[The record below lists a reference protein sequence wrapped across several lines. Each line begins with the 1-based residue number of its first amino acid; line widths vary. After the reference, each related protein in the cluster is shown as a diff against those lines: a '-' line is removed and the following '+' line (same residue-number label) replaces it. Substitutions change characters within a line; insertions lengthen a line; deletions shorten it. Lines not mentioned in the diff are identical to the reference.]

1 MKRTAI
7 LNCGKGLLR
16 YFTLN
21 SEVKVALVRRL
32 SGQKP
37 FPCVLVRFLYCSKH
51 RDQSQPGRK
60 GLLGLHFPI
69 TGLHAGN
76 WRQKLKQ
83 KPWRNT
89 AYWIVPLGSLS
100 LLSYTTQAH
109 PLRDEAAHSGLGTS
123 YQSSIE
129 KVYQRFACRPSDGD
143 SSSAEAFLPKDRKL
157 TRTPCRPDNYVLSP
171 EPTMEGQNCL

>member
-1 MKRTAI
+1 MTRVN
-7 LNCGKGLLR
+7 LEGKGYL
-16 YFTLN
+16 
-21 SEVKVALVRRL
+21 A
-32 SGQKP
+32 
-37 FPCVLVRFLYCSKH
+37 
-51 RDQSQPGRK
+51 
-60 GLLGLHFPI
+60 GLHFPI

-143 SSSAEAFLPKDRKL
+143 SSSAEAFLPNNAGLDQVDRKL